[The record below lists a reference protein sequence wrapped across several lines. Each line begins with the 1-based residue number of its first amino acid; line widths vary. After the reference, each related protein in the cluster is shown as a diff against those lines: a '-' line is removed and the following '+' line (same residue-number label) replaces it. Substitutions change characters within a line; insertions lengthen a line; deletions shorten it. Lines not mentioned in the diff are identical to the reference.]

1 MSWYSKRIHSDN
13 MNHLC
18 VIWEWLIWA
27 NDWPSKSWPYVFVVN
42 TISWWTKAII
52 WMSRYLS
59 LNEQYESWTVGS
71 MWPSAAG
78 KVNCQRLSGFSSFDQ
93 WNRHF
98 LLEMPLESPMYYSQ
112 KIILEKISISH
123 QNYQILAWVFFL
135 LVMQYIKIDN
145 GSWNTYILKWI

>member
-1 MSWYSKRIHSDN
+1 
-13 MNHLC
+13 
-18 VIWEWLIWA
+18 
-27 NDWPSKSWPYVFVVN
+27 
-42 TISWWTKAII
+42 
-52 WMSRYLS
+52 
-59 LNEQYESWTVGS
+59 

-123 QNYQILAWVFFL
+123 QNYQILAWVFFFTCDAIYQNRQWQL
-135 LVMQYIKIDN
+135 KYLYFKMDLILTIYYTVYDIVLAINKVICSYHKMQSEHLIN
-145 GSWNTYILKWI
+145 MNNV